1 MENLLVE
8 SILIVIFILIFV
20 FGFFIIYKQVALVKK
35 GEFNTKDRL
44 QCIIYGFIF
53 SLAAMIVISMGVIFT
68 IETVN
73 PLILLFPFIICL
85 IYISVYPL
93 IDFLFIALS
102 KESDEGLTP
111 FHKFISK
118 YFINTSNNK
127 LFSFFMALL
136 LYSLFAIPPLLLSLL
151 GLPFLLIWIFWMLVY
166 PLLILVLYGTKGY
179 IAGISNEYYH
189 IPEIKRS
196 IFLNFE
202 NSKRGMKQFVSFP
215 RPYVVLGFM
224 IFVFVWAWIS
234 LIQTISFFFT
244 GTLAISIMSSYFVYV
259 TLFFGIIGYFTRFWG
274 RKIKYRGIDIYF
286 AAYLMAAIGQNVFVN
301 FVLVNITT
309 LTSTLNFWTLTQEIV
324 PNYLLFAWPSVIEEI
339 ILIVFTTF
347 YLVSRK
353 SEFKFNI
360 KYSKITECGKIF
372 DPIPLFTFI
381 KNPNPELRKHA
392 ESTLTLM
399 FERIPLKYE
408 ISPNEWK
415 FKNLLIDGLCDPD
428 INSRRV
434 CFKILN
440 QLEDDI
446 PDTILPWIIEG
457 LDSPNYDKVLPFARS
472 LLNANIELL
481 QKIPKKLIFS
491 LINDSEWR
499 LKLIGLKLISKLIQ
513 QEEELIL
520 KLDIKKLI
528 DDPDNKIQIE
538 IFNVLEESTFPIPIN
553 IILNKISH
561 PHREIRAAAIR
572 NLKNVSL
579 DNINL
584 ELISQILPYM
594 NDPTANVRASVFEI
608 FAKIGNFKKFSI
620 PITPLFDGLVDFDEN
635 VRMSAV
641 QALRKYFDENPKAL
655 NVDMII
661 NKVDP
666 SNPKILKSVLKLL
679 GDLWEKNPEKILTI
693 LLIFIKFEDNELKN
707 EISKILITKYSKSPD
722 LIFENLIKIKDE
734 SKFISKGIV
743 SSTIIEIARK
753 NPDVVIPKL
762 LKFIHSDNDD
772 IILNSIVS
780 LEGLVDDYLDNID
793 KKVILSIFQEPYN
806 INAKKEGSQLISRI
820 AKKDPIYLKP
830 VINEL
835 LQLQYKQDL
844 SVRVILTKS
853 LLEIAKK
860 EPDLIPVSTIINL
873 YSDKDSF
880 IRETSVK
887 ILGFIGY
894 KVPLEAVNFL
904 LNKAL
909 IDEEWIVRDAAVS
922 SLGKII
928 QKVDDKRQIIENL
941 VVLMNDKN
949 NWVRNSSMNLI
960 ASIINIDPSI
970 IPIEKVLGNLNHED
984 SKVRQGAANLLKIY
998 DLNIIDD
1005 NFERVLI
1012 LLGDESDD
1020 VRRSIINTMIEVI
1033 QKVGLSKIISR
1044 LLKNL
1049 SDSSSLTTQQSIAL
1063 ILGRTAKYEDEKIKK
1078 RIVALLKV
1086 RCEMSQDPIICET
1099 LAKLKEA

>member
-1 MENLLVE
+1 MLVE
-8 SILIVIFILIFV
+8 LILIIISILIFIF
-20 FGFFIIYKQVALVKK
+20 GYFIIYRQVALVKK
-35 GEFNTKDRL
+35 GEFNIKDRL
-44 QCIIYGFIF
+44 QCIIYGIIF
-53 SLAAMIVISMGVIFT
+53 SLADMIVVPMGFMFAIGPIS
-68 IETVN
+68 
-73 PLILLFPFIICL
+73 PLTLLVPFIVCL
-85 IYISVYPL
+85 IYISAYPL

-102 KESDEGLTP
+102 KETDEGLTP
-111 FHKFISK
+111 FHKFIGK
-118 YFINTSNNK
+118 YFINRSKNK
-127 LFSFFMALL
+127 LIAFLMAIF
-136 LYSLFAIPPLLLSLL
+136 LYSLFIIPPLLLTIL
-151 GLPFLLIWIFWMLVY
+151 GLPFLLIWIFWMLIY
-166 PLLILVLYGTKGY
+166 PLLILVFYGTKGY

-215 RPYVVLGFM
+215 RPYIVLGFM

-234 LIQTISFFFT
+234 LIQSINFFLT

-286 AAYLMAAIGQNVFVN
+286 AAYLIAAIGINVFVN

-324 PNYLLFAWPSVIEEI
+324 PNYLLFAWPSVIEEV

-347 YLVSRK
+347 YLLSRK
-353 SEFKFNI
+353 NEFKFNL
-360 KYSKITECGKIF
+360 KYSKITECGQTF

-381 KNPNPELRKHA
+381 KNPNSELRKHA
-392 ESTLTLM
+392 ESTLILM

-415 FKNLLIDGLCDPD
+415 FKNLLIDGLCDPN
-428 INSRRV
+428 INSRKV

-440 QLEDDI
+440 QLEEDI
-446 PDTILPWIIEG
+446 PETILPWILEG
-457 LDSPNYDKVLPFARS
+457 LNSPNYDKVLPFARS
-472 LLNANIELL
+472 LLSAKIELL
-481 QKIPKKLIFS
+481 HKIPKKIILN

-499 LKLIGLKLISKLIQ
+499 LKLIGLKLISKLSQ
-513 QEEELIL
+513 QEKELVL
-520 KLDIKKLI
+520 KLNIKKLI
-528 DDPDNKIQIE
+528 NDPDNQIQIE
-538 IFNVLEESTFPIPIN
+538 IFNVLEESGFPIPIN
-553 IILNKISH
+553 IILNKLNH
-561 PHREIRAAAIR
+561 PNREIRAAAIR
-572 NLKNVSL
+572 NLKNISL
-579 DNINL
+579 DNIDL
-584 ELISQILPYM
+584 ELISQILLYM

-608 FAKIGNFKKFSI
+608 LAKIGNFKKFLI
-620 PITPLFDGLVDFDEN
+620 PITPLFDGLVDSDEN
-635 VRMSAV
+635 VRISAV
-641 QALRKYFDENPKAL
+641 QALKKYFDENPKAL
-655 NVDMII
+655 DVDMII
-661 NKVDP
+661 NKIDP
-666 SNPKILKSVLKLL
+666 SNTKILKNVINLL
-679 GDLWEKNPEKILTI
+679 GDLWEKDPEKILTI
-693 LLIFIKFEDNELKN
+693 LLIFIKFKDNELKN
-707 EISKILITKYSKSPD
+707 EISKILIAMYPKSPD

-734 SKFISKGIV
+734 SKFISKGII

-753 NPDVVIPKL
+753 DPDIVIPKL
-762 LKFIHSDNDD
+762 LNFVHSDNDD

-780 LEGLVDDYLDNID
+780 LKGLVDEYLHNID
-793 KKVILSIFQEPYN
+793 RNVILSIFQKPYN

-820 AKKDPIYLKP
+820 AKIDPIYLKS

-835 LQLQYKQDL
+835 MQLQYKQDL

-853 LLEIAKK
+853 LLEIAKR
-860 EPDLIPVSTIINL
+860 EPNLIPVSTIINL

-894 KVPLEAVNFL
+894 KVPLEAVNVL

-922 SLGKII
+922 SLGMII
-928 QKVDDKRQIIENL
+928 QKIDDKRQIIENL
-941 VVLMNDKN
+941 VELINDKN

-960 ASIINIDPSI
+960 ASIKNIDSSV
-970 IPIEKVLGNLNHED
+970 IPIEKVLGNLYHED

-998 DLNIIDD
+998 DFDIIDD
-1005 NFERVLI
+1005 NFKRVLV

-1020 VRRSIINTMIEVI
+1020 VRRSIINTMIEII
-1033 QKVGLSKIISR
+1033 QKVGLSKILSR

-1049 SDSSSLTTQQSIAL
+1049 SDSSSLVTQQSIAL
-1063 ILGRTAKYEDEKIKK
+1063 ILGRTAKYEDEKIRK
-1078 RIVALLKV
+1078 RIIALLKV

>member
-1 MENLLVE
+1 MLVE
-8 SILIVIFILIFV
+8 LILIIISILIFIF
-20 FGFFIIYKQVALVKK
+20 GYFIIYRQVALVKK
-35 GEFNTKDRL
+35 GEFNIKDRL
-44 QCIIYGFIF
+44 QCIIYGIIF
-53 SLAAMIVISMGVIFT
+53 SLADMIVVPMGFMFAIGPIS
-68 IETVN
+68 
-73 PLILLFPFIICL
+73 PLTLLVPFIVCL
-85 IYISVYPL
+85 IYISAYPL

-102 KESDEGLTP
+102 KETDEGLTP
-111 FHKFISK
+111 FHKFIGK
-118 YFINTSNNK
+118 YFINRSKNK
-127 LFSFFMALL
+127 LIAFLMAIF
-136 LYSLFAIPPLLLSLL
+136 LYSLFIIPPLLLTIL
-151 GLPFLLIWIFWMLVY
+151 GLPFLLIWIFWMLIY
-166 PLLILVLYGTKGY
+166 PLLILVFYGTKGY

-215 RPYVVLGFM
+215 RPYIVLGFM

-234 LIQTISFFFT
+234 LIQSINFFLT

-286 AAYLMAAIGQNVFVN
+286 AAYLIAAIGINVFVN

-324 PNYLLFAWPSVIEEI
+324 PNYLLFAWPSVIEEV

-347 YLVSRK
+347 YLLSRK
-353 SEFKFNI
+353 NEFKFNL
-360 KYSKITECGKIF
+360 KYSKITECGQTF

-381 KNPNPELRKHA
+381 KNPNSELRKHA
-392 ESTLTLM
+392 ESTLILM

-415 FKNLLIDGLCDPD
+415 FKNLLIDGLCDPN
-428 INSRRV
+428 INSRKV

-440 QLEDDI
+440 QLEEDI
-446 PDTILPWIIEG
+446 PETILPWILEG
-457 LDSPNYDKVLPFARS
+457 LNSPNYDKVLPFARS
-472 LLNANIELL
+472 LLSAKIELL
-481 QKIPKKLIFS
+481 HKIPKKIILN

-499 LKLIGLKLISKLIQ
+499 LKLIGLKLISKLSQ
-513 QEEELIL
+513 QEKELVL
-520 KLDIKKLI
+520 KLNIKKLI
-528 DDPDNKIQIE
+528 NDPDNQIQIE
-538 IFNVLEESTFPIPIN
+538 IFNVLEESGFPIPIN
-553 IILNKISH
+553 IILNKLNH
-561 PHREIRAAAIR
+561 PNREIRAAAIR
-572 NLKNVSL
+572 NLKNISL
-579 DNINL
+579 DNIDL
-584 ELISQILPYM
+584 ELISQILLYM

-608 FAKIGNFKKFSI
+608 LAKIGNFKKFLI
-620 PITPLFDGLVDFDEN
+620 PITPLFDGLVDSDEN
-635 VRMSAV
+635 VRISAV
-641 QALRKYFDENPKAL
+641 QALKKYFDENPKAL
-655 NVDMII
+655 DVDMII
-661 NKVDP
+661 NKIDP
-666 SNPKILKSVLKLL
+666 SNTKILKNVINLL
-679 GDLWEKNPEKILTI
+679 GDLWEKDPEKILTI
-693 LLIFIKFEDNELKN
+693 LLIFIKFKDNELKN
-707 EISKILITKYSKSPD
+707 EISKILIAMYPKSPD

-734 SKFISKGIV
+734 SKFISKGII

-753 NPDVVIPKL
+753 NPDIVIPKL
-762 LKFIHSDNDD
+762 LNFVHSDNDD

-780 LEGLVDDYLDNID
+780 LKGLVDEYLHNID
-793 KKVILSIFQEPYN
+793 RNVILSIFQKPYN

-820 AKKDPIYLKP
+820 AKIDPIYLKS

-835 LQLQYKQDL
+835 MQLQYKQDL

-853 LLEIAKK
+853 LLEIAKR
-860 EPDLIPVSTIINL
+860 EPNLIPVSTIINL

-894 KVPLEAVNFL
+894 KVPLEAVNVL

-922 SLGKII
+922 SLGMII
-928 QKVDDKRQIIENL
+928 QKIDDKRQIIENL
-941 VVLMNDKN
+941 VELINDKN

-960 ASIINIDPSI
+960 ASIKNIDSSV
-970 IPIEKVLGNLNHED
+970 IPIEKVLGNLYHED

-998 DLNIIDD
+998 DFDIIDD
-1005 NFERVLI
+1005 NFKRVLV

-1020 VRRSIINTMIEVI
+1020 VRRSIINTMIEII
-1033 QKVGLSKIISR
+1033 QKVGLSKILSR

-1049 SDSSSLTTQQSIAL
+1049 SDSSSLVTQQSIAL
-1063 ILGRTAKYEDEKIKK
+1063 ILGRTAKYEDEKIRK
-1078 RIVALLKV
+1078 RIIALLKV

>member
-1 MENLLVE
+1 MLVE
-8 SILIVIFILIFV
+8 LILIIISILIFIF
-20 FGFFIIYKQVALVKK
+20 GYFIIYRQVALVKK
-35 GEFNTKDRL
+35 GEFNIKDRL
-44 QCIIYGFIF
+44 QCIIYGIIF
-53 SLAAMIVISMGVIFT
+53 SLADMIVVPMGFMFAIGPIS
-68 IETVN
+68 
-73 PLILLFPFIICL
+73 PLTLLVPFIVCL
-85 IYISVYPL
+85 IYISAYPL

-111 FHKFISK
+111 FHKFIGK
-118 YFINTSNNK
+118 YFINRSKNK
-127 LFSFFMALL
+127 LIAFLMAIF
-136 LYSLFAIPPLLLSLL
+136 LYSLFIIPPLLLTIL
-151 GLPFLLIWIFWMLVY
+151 GLPFLLIWIFWMLIY
-166 PLLILVLYGTKGY
+166 PLSILVFYGTKGY

-215 RPYVVLGFM
+215 RPYIVLGFM

-234 LIQTISFFFT
+234 LIQSINFFLT

-286 AAYLMAAIGQNVFVN
+286 AAYLIAAIGINVFVN

-324 PNYLLFAWPSVIEEI
+324 PNYLLFAWPSVIEEV

-347 YLVSRK
+347 YLLSRK
-353 SEFKFNI
+353 NEFKFNL
-360 KYSKITECGKIF
+360 KYSKITECGQTF

-381 KNPNPELRKHA
+381 KNPNSELRKHA
-392 ESTLTLM
+392 ESTLILM

-415 FKNLLIDGLCDPD
+415 FKNLLIDGLCDPN
-428 INSRRV
+428 INSRKV

-440 QLEDDI
+440 QLEEDI
-446 PDTILPWIIEG
+446 PETILPWILEG
-457 LDSPNYDKVLPFARS
+457 LNSPNYDKVLPFARS
-472 LLNANIELL
+472 LLSAKIELL
-481 QKIPKKLIFS
+481 HKIPKKIILN

-499 LKLIGLKLISKLIQ
+499 LKLIGLKLISKLSQ
-513 QEEELIL
+513 QEKELVL
-520 KLDIKKLI
+520 KLNIKKLI
-528 DDPDNKIQIE
+528 NDPDNQIQIE
-538 IFNVLEESTFPIPIN
+538 IFNVLEESGFPIPIN
-553 IILNKISH
+553 IILNKLNH
-561 PHREIRAAAIR
+561 PNREIRAAAIR
-572 NLKNVSL
+572 NLKNISL
-579 DNINL
+579 DNIDL
-584 ELISQILPYM
+584 ELISQILLYM

-608 FAKIGNFKKFSI
+608 LAKIGNFKKFLI
-620 PITPLFDGLVDFDEN
+620 PITPLFDGLVDSDEN
-635 VRMSAV
+635 VRISAV
-641 QALRKYFDENPKAL
+641 QALKKYFDENPKAL
-655 NVDMII
+655 DVDMII
-661 NKVDP
+661 NKIDP
-666 SNPKILKSVLKLL
+666 SNTKILKNVINLL
-679 GDLWEKNPEKILTI
+679 GDLWEKDPEKILTI
-693 LLIFIKFEDNELKN
+693 LLIFIKFKDNELKN
-707 EISKILITKYSKSPD
+707 EISKILIAMYPKSPD

-734 SKFISKGIV
+734 SKFISKGII

-753 NPDVVIPKL
+753 NPDIVIPKL
-762 LKFIHSDNDD
+762 LNFVHSDNDD

-780 LEGLVDDYLDNID
+780 LEGLVDEYLHNID
-793 KKVILSIFQEPYN
+793 RNVILSIFQKPYN

-820 AKKDPIYLKP
+820 AKIDPIYLKS

-835 LQLQYKQDL
+835 MQLQYKQDL

-853 LLEIAKK
+853 LLEIAKR
-860 EPDLIPVSTIINL
+860 EPNLIPVSTIINL

-894 KVPLEAVNFL
+894 KVPLEAVNVL

-922 SLGKII
+922 SLGMII
-928 QKVDDKRQIIENL
+928 QKIDDKRQIIENL
-941 VVLMNDKN
+941 VELINDKN

-960 ASIINIDPSI
+960 ASIKNIDSSV
-970 IPIEKVLGNLNHED
+970 IPIEKVLGNLYHED

-998 DLNIIDD
+998 DFDIIDD
-1005 NFERVLI
+1005 NFKRVLV

-1020 VRRSIINTMIEVI
+1020 VRRSIINTMIEII
-1033 QKVGLSKIISR
+1033 QKVGLSKILSR

-1049 SDSSSLTTQQSIAL
+1049 SDSSSLVTQQSIAL
-1063 ILGRTAKYEDEKIKK
+1063 ILGRTAKYEDEKIRK
-1078 RIVALLKV
+1078 RIIALLKV